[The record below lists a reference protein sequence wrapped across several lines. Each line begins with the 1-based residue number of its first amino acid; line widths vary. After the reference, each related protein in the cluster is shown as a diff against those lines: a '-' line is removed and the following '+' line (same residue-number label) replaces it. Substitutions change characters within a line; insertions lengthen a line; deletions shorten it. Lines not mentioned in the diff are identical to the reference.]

1 MIYHNLEI
9 SELQQHNRLFKKKN
23 YYNEKA
29 SIDHGSTWAKKPNY
43 CTVINVKIKIPGKET
58 RSSRTLK

>member
-29 SIDHGSTWAKKPNY
+29 SIDHGFTWAKKPNY
-43 CTVINVKIKIPGKET
+43 CTIINDKIPGKET
-58 RSSRTLK
+58 RSSRRTLK